1 MATTH
6 QRMTPGKGT
15 AVRKTIQELREAR
28 GESRSD
34 LADALGVTLDEL
46 TDWELGKAA
55 PGVERMRLL
64 TEHVGIRDDQ
74 INLEPSRAPT
84 LGEQLRDALTE

>member
-1 MATTH
+1 MW
-6 QRMTPGKGT
+6 
-15 AVRKTIQELREAR
+15 KTIQELREER

-34 LADALGVTLDEL
+34 LAAAIGVTLSEL
-46 TDWELGKAA
+46 TDWELGRAE

-64 TEHVGIRDDQ
+64 TEHFGIRDDQ

-84 LGEQLRDALTE
+84 PGEQLRDVLTE